1 MTKDNKTVTNRQIFD
16 KLDELIDV
24 IMKIKVT
31 TPKVDT
37 NDVANKVVSRMTK
50 LKSMEDWFHHVS
62 GSEIAWSSAYKDL
75 KLTVEEDALG
85 EAAKLMTLMEMF
97 KG

>member
-62 GSEIAWSSAYKDL
+62 NSES
-75 KLTVEEDALG
+75 LG
-85 EAAKLMTLMEMF
+85 PRLIKI
-97 KG
+97 

>member
-62 GSEIAWSSAYKDL
+62 NSEIAWSAAYKDL
-75 KLTVEEDALG
+75 KLTVEEEALG
-85 EAAKLMTLMEMF
+85 EAAAKIIICQVAIF
-97 KG
+97 

>member
-16 KLDELIDV
+16 KLDELIDT

-62 GSEIAWSSAYKDL
+62 NS
-75 KLTVEEDALG
+75 
-85 EAAKLMTLMEMF
+85 
-97 KG
+97 

>member
-50 LKSMEDWFHHVS
+50 LK
-62 GSEIAWSSAYKDL
+62 
-75 KLTVEEDALG
+75 
-85 EAAKLMTLMEMF
+85 
-97 KG
+97 